1 MGLWTE
7 AAWAFQARAEPC
19 QRSPLGWAGSVGV
32 CGGPPGLPSLPILG
46 VPPCCSWS
54 AVPCHKSQPPL
65 QKLHVCWQS
74 LPQKREEKTTLSG
87 VDSMRSQALY
97 WAAHQ
102 NLCHTDAALHC
113 TITQA
118 AAHSEGKPST
128 SQRTASQNHRAA
140 TTPWEREQ
148 IQVLEQWQC

>member
-1 MGLWTE
+1 VGRGCHGLSGKGRALSEISLGMG
-7 AAWAFQARAEPC
+7 RVN
-19 QRSPLGWAGSVGV
+19 RSMW
-32 CGGPPGLPSLPILG
+32 GPPRPPKPSHTRGTTLLLL
-46 VPPCCSWS
+46 VCSAMSQIS
-54 AVPCHKSQPPL
+54 ATSSE
-65 QKLHVCWQS
+65 LHVCWQS

-87 VDSMRSQALY
+87 VDSMRSQVLY

-128 SQRTASQNHRAA
+128 SQRAASQNHRAA